1 MMVKSG
7 FVVVVLLFRN
17 DGAMIDLM
25 SRDAPTVQRLLQFVL
40 IINSGKNTIGHKI
53 MAHSGHVD

>member
-7 FVVVVLLFRN
+7 FVVVLLFRN

-25 SRDAPTVQRLLQFVL
+25 SRDAPTVQRLLKFVL

-53 MAHSGHVD
+53 MAIFGHVD